1 MKEEELLTNKEIRN
15 KNLDRV
21 EVLEK
26 VKDLIL
32 LGNTEYATTRQVAEY
47 FDVDESVITMCC
59 QNNKEELKDNGL
71 LILTGKK
78 TKEKLVNKNNLVT
91 NLRGHFMIFGETFAN
106 KSNRLF
112 TKRTILNVAMLLRD
126 SSVAKE
132 IRRRLLDMAY
142 EVDSGNK
149 DVKETIIN
157 DLDEEHKLMLEM
169 VEAQINGD
177 LNKVNIINT
186 KLFALKNKRIKDLE
200 DEVETIS
207 THALTIIDSRA
218 VINRLAR
225 KIASER
231 YNGRFSSVYS
241 EAYKTLNYKLHINV
255 NARDRNKGQ
264 RILDVLTQEET
275 FELEKEM
282 RAWANRI
289 GIDVDNFLSLDK
301 VMEDK

>member
-1 MKEEELLTNKEIRN
+1 M
-15 KNLDRV
+15 
-21 EVLEK
+21 
-26 VKDLIL
+26 
-32 LGNTEYATTRQVAEY
+32 
-47 FDVDESVITMCC
+47 
-59 QNNKEELKDNGL
+59 
-71 LILTGKK
+71 
-78 TKEKLVNKNNLVT
+78 
-91 NLRGHFMIFGETFAN
+91 
-106 KSNRLF
+106 
-112 TKRTILNVAMLLRD
+112 
-126 SSVAKE
+126 
-132 IRRRLLDMAY
+132 
-142 EVDSGNK
+142 
-149 DVKETIIN
+149 
-157 DLDEEHKLMLEM
+157 M

-231 YNGRFSSVYS
+231 YNGRFSAVYS